1 MKNNRYYRENALL
14 FSTFII
20 AICGLIYELLV
31 GTLSSY
37 LLGDSIYQFSLTI
50 GLFMSAM
57 GVGSWLSRFVKDDLP
72 RVFIY
77 IQISIAI
84 LGGLSAELL
93 FFAFSVLNN
102 YYSIFLIVIISLGAM
117 LGIEIPLIIRILE
130 KNNLREN
137 LSNVF
142 TADYIGALFASLIF
156 PIVLLPQLGVMQT
169 SFFIGFLNL
178 LVAFLA
184 WFIFVEILNRYKI
197 LVAII
202 ATFILL
208 VIGFF
213 SADSVMDSLESRL
226 YKGNIVYTKTTK
238 YQRLTITKNRERVRF
253 FINGALQ
260 FDSLD
265 EYRYHEMLVHPAMN
279 KALKK
284 DNILILGGGDGL
296 ALREILKYKDVKN
309 ITMVDLDPEVTK
321 IFRSNE
327 ILKNLNQNSLNSN
340 KLTILNQDA
349 WRFLKE
355 CQNLYD
361 VIIIDL
367 PDPNNISLSRLY
379 TTTFYNLVKLNLA
392 KSGIFVVQSTSPL
405 FAREA
410 FWSIYKSIGYQ
421 DQEFKLYPYHV
432 YIPSFGEWGFILGSR
447 MNIDFNDFKLKI
459 DTKFINQMVIQRS
472 LLFPSDMSNKRDIEP
487 NRLSNH
493 LLIKYY
499 NDGWVKWFE

>member
-1 MKNNRYYRENALL
+1 MKESKYREKALL

-20 AICGLIYELLV
+20 AICGLIYELLI

-57 GVGSWLSRFVKDDLP
+57 GFGSWLSRFIKDDLP
-72 RVFIY
+72 KAFIY
-77 IQISIAI
+77 IQIGIAI
-84 LGGLSAELL
+84 LGGISGEIL
-93 FFAFSVLNN
+93 FFAFSILNN
-102 YYSIFLIVIISLGAM
+102 YYLMFLMLTISLGAM
-117 LGIEIPLIIRILE
+117 IGIEIPLVIRILE
-130 KNNLREN
+130 KSSLREN

-142 TADYIGALFASLIF
+142 TADYIGALFASLLF
-156 PIVLLPQLGVMQT
+156 PLILLPKLGVMQT

-178 LVAFLA
+178 IVAFLA
-184 WFIFVEILNRYKI
+184 WYIFVELKNRYKI

-202 ATFILL
+202 ATSILL
-208 VIGFF
+208 GIGFF
-213 SADSVMDSLESRL
+213 SANSVMDTLESRL
-226 YKGNIVYTKTTK
+226 YKGNIIYTKTTL

-279 KALKK
+279 RARYRS
-284 DNILILGGGDGL
+284 NILILGGGDGL
-296 ALREILKYKDVKN
+296 ALREILKYKDVQK

-321 IFRSNE
+321 IFRSNPT
-327 ILKNLNQNSLNSN
+327 LTKLNKNSLNSK

-349 WRFLKE
+349 WNFLQESK
-355 CQNLYD
+355 NLYD

-379 TTTFYNLVKLNLA
+379 TTTFYNLVKLNLV
-392 KSGIFVVQSTSPL
+392 KNGIFTVQSTSPL

-410 FWSIYKSIGYQ
+410 FWSIHKSIIYQ
-421 DQEFKLYPYHV
+421 DKEFKTYPYHL
-432 YIPSFGEWGFILGSR
+432 YIPSFGEWGFILASR
-447 MNIDFNDFKLKI
+447 INLNFDDFNLKVS
-459 DTKFINQMVIQRS
+459 TKFINQKIMQRS
-472 LLFPSDMSNKRDIEP
+472 LIFAPDMSDLNVKP
-487 NRLSNH
+487 NMLNNH